1 MNKIVGL
8 AVPDNHLQLFTYTR
22 EYIDKVGF
30 DKFLQKSKDQFK
42 SEGHEAFTH
51 YFTFRFDDYKR
62 NMVTLVFLDKT
73 GDEVMSF
80 TVTAPVGEMEAAIGW
95 VKEHNPHLV
104 FGVDGEMTSSS
115 YDLLSNR
122 STVALSFQIRQVA

>member
-8 AVPDNHLQLFTYTR
+8 AVPDKYLQLFTYTR

-62 NMVTLVFLDKT
+62 TMVALVFLDKT
-73 GDEVMSF
+73 GKEVLHF
-80 TVTAPVGEMEAAIGW
+80 TVTAPPEDLETAIEW
-95 VKEHNPHLV
+95 VKTHNPHLV
-104 FGVDGEMTSSS
+104 FDTKSEVATSSF
-115 YDLLSNR
+115 DLLSSR
-122 STVALSFQIRQVA
+122 VSVELTFQLLQMA

>member
-1 MNKIVGL
+1 MSKIVGL
-8 AVPDNHLQLFTYTR
+8 AVPEKYLQLFTYTR

-42 SEGHEAFTH
+42 NEGHEAFTH

-62 NMVTLVFLDKT
+62 NMVALVFLDKT
-73 GDEVMSF
+73 GHEIMNF
-80 TVTAPVGEMEAAIGW
+80 TVTAPVEDMDAAIGW
-95 VKEHNPHLV
+95 VKEHNPHLI
-104 FGVDGEMTSSS
+104 FGIDGEMIASA

-122 STVALSFQIRQVA
+122 STVELSFQLRQVA

>member
-1 MNKIVGL
+1 MSNIVGL
-8 AVPDNHLQLFTYTR
+8 AVPDKYLQLFTYTR

-42 SEGHEAFTH
+42 NEGHEAFTH

-62 NMVTLVFLDKT
+62 NMVALVFLDKT
-73 GDEVMSF
+73 GNEVLSF
-80 TVTAPVGEMEAAIGW
+80 TVTAPVEDMGAAIVW
-95 VKEHNPHLV
+95 VKEHNPHLI
-104 FGVDGEMTSSS
+104 FGIDGEMTKSA

-122 STVALSFQIRQVA
+122 GTVMLSFQVKQAA